1 MVAKMKPVNV
11 QSSNLETFSGRL
23 VAERERLR
31 LTQIEL
37 RERMGV
43 SKASQIRYESGD
55 SSPDADYLAELDA
68 IGVDVMYLLTGVRR
82 SDALSDELQN
92 LVEAYMDADEST
104 QQAVFGVLVARF
116 SDDVR
121 RARKTPGW
129 YRHELAGEDDPRY
142 GKYPPADLT
151 PLRLQDGPA
160 LPDPGGP
167 DTPDV
172 DSTQPDPNPTAL
184 PGEVGRRRPPRRR

>member
-1 MVAKMKPVNV
+1 MVAIHEQVNEK
-11 QSSNLETFSGRL
+11 SSYLRTFSVRLAEERKRLGLSQADFGLLAGVGRT
-23 VAERERLR
+23 
-31 LTQIEL
+31 TQN
-37 RERMGV
+37 
-43 SKASQIRYESGD
+43 KYESGEGEPGAYYMARVEAMD
-55 SSPDADYLAELDA
+55 
-68 IGVDVMYLLTGVRR
+68 VDVMYLVT
-82 SDALSDELQN
+82 
-92 LVEAYMDADEST
+92 
-104 QQAVFGVLVARF
+104 GVLVARF

-172 DSTQPDPNPTAL
+172 DSTQPDPNPRAL
-184 PGEVGRRRPPRRR
+184 PGEVGRRWPPRRR